1 MMHRI
6 IVAGSRTFNDYK
18 ALKRVLDH
26 YIVGVNEA
34 VTIISGGARGADAL
48 AERYAWERCIPF
60 ECYPANWK
68 KYGLAA
74 GPIRNEQMAANGDA
88 LIAFW
93 DGKSRGTKH
102 MIETATRRGLA
113 VLVVYYK

>member
-34 VTIISGGARGADAL
+34 VTIISGGARGADVL
-48 AERYAWERCIPF
+48 AER
-60 ECYPANWK
+60 
-68 KYGLAA
+68 
-74 GPIRNEQMAANGDA
+74 
-88 LIAFW
+88 
-93 DGKSRGTKH
+93 
-102 MIETATRRGLA
+102 
-113 VLVVYYK
+113 